1 MKSFLMKNSF
11 EVLALCILM
20 FSACSENKLEKSDRQ
35 VEKEITTTNTAS
47 KNVFVVPEVPDSI
60 QFADEWFSLTDLDL
74 KERFDRELIVNNFW
88 HSNTILYLKRANRW
102 FPLMSEILKEE
113 NVPQDMLYLAVIE
126 SGLTQA
132 TSPSGAKGFWQFMEP
147 TAREYDLRV
156 DNEVDE
162 RLNVEKSTRAAC
174 KYLKSAYQKFNSWTL
189 AAAAYNMGKAG
200 VQSNLNRQGV
210 DSYFDLSLNSET
222 ARYVFRILAV
232 KEIMNNPKKFGFE
245 IDTHQLY
252 PPYKT
257 RKVIVES
264 KIDNLYE
271 WSLEQGVTI
280 KIVRKLN
287 PWIRGSELTL
297 ISDQTIE
304 IELPKNNEQLST
316 FGG

>member
-1 MKSFLMKNSF
+1 MKNIF
-11 EVLALCILM
+11 KVLSLCSLIL
-20 FSACSENKLEKSDRQ
+20 SACSENKLEIRKPI
-35 VEKEITTTNTAS
+35 EKEITVANTAP
-47 KNVFVVPEVPDSI
+47 KNIFIVPEVPDSI
-60 QFADEWFSLTDLDL
+60 QFAGDWYSLTDLDL

-113 NVPQDMLYLAVIE
+113 GVPHDMIYLAVIE

-147 TAREYDLRV
+147 TARDYNLRV

-162 RLNVEKSTRAAC
+162 RLNIEKSTRAAC
-174 KYLKSAYQKFNSWTL
+174 EYLKDAYQKFGTWFL
-189 AAAAYNMGKAG
+189 AAASYNMGKRG
-200 VQSNLNRQGV
+200 VQSNLDRQGV

-245 IDTHQLY
+245 IDAHQLY
-252 PPYKT
+252 APYKT
-257 RKVIVES
+257 KKV
-264 KIDNLYE
+264 KIDNSINNLYE
-271 WSLEQGVTI
+271 WSLEQDVTI

-287 PWIRGSELTL
+287 PWIKGSELTL
-297 ISDQTIE
+297 ISDETIE
-304 IELPKNNEQLST
+304 LELPENNEQLST

>member
-1 MKSFLMKNSF
+1 MKNIF
-11 EVLALCILM
+11 WVLALCNLM
-20 FSACSENKLEKSDRQ
+20 LSACSESKLEKSDQQ
-35 VEKEITTTNTAS
+35 VEKEKTITNTAS

-60 QFADEWFSLTDLDL
+60 QFANEWFSLTDLDL

-113 NVPQDMLYLAVIE
+113 GIPEDMLYLAVIE

-147 TAREYDLRV
+147 TARDYNLRV
-156 DNEVDE
+156 DHEVDE
-162 RLNVEKSTRAAC
+162 RLNIEKSTRAAC
-174 KYLKSAYQKFNSWTL
+174 KYLKSAYQKFGTWFL
-189 AAAAYNMGKAG
+189 AAASYNMGKGG
-200 VQSNLNRQGV
+200 VQSNLDRQGV

-245 IDTHQLY
+245 IDAHQLY
-252 PPYKT
+252 SPYKT
-257 RKVIVES
+257 RKVKVENS
-264 KIDNLYE
+264 IGNLYE

-287 PWIRGSELTL
+287 PWISGSELTL
-297 ISDQTIE
+297 ISNQTIE

>member
-1 MKSFLMKNSF
+1 MKSSLMKNILK
-11 EVLALCILM
+11 VLALCSLM
-20 FSACSENKLEKSDRQ
+20 LSSCSENNQETGEKPI
-35 VEKEITTTNTAS
+35 EKKIAVANTSS
-47 KNVFVVPEVPDSI
+47 KNIFVVPEVPDSI
-60 QFADEWFSLTDLDL
+60 QFAAEWYSLTDLDL

-102 FPLMSEILKEE
+102 FPLMSDILTEE
-113 NVPQDMLYLAVIE
+113 GVPQDMLYLAVIE

-147 TAREYDLRV
+147 TARDYNLRV

-162 RLNVEKSTRAAC
+162 RLNIEKSTRAAC
-174 KYLKSAYQKFNSWTL
+174 KYLKSAYQKFGTWFL
-189 AAAAYNMGKAG
+189 AAASYNMGKGG
-200 VQSNLNRQGV
+200 VQSNLDRQGV

-232 KEIMNNPKKFGFE
+232 KEIMNNPENFGFQ
-245 IDTHQLY
+245 IDEHQLY
-252 PPYKT
+252 APYKT
-257 RKVIVES
+257 KKV
-264 KIDNLYE
+264 KIENSINNLYE

-287 PWIRGSELTL
+287 PWIKGSELTL
-297 ISDQTIE
+297 ISNQTIE
-304 IELPKNNEQLST
+304 LDLPENNEQLST